1 MYITGQN
8 ICGGSRGNNGS
19 FNDDFVNSNS
29 DNSEQDTGDLDF
41 FSIPQRVGDP
51 FREFCRLIGQY
62 PNVRDL
68 LGRGISPHTI
78 FAPTDSAFT
87 KVSGIVGALDEQ
99 KLLEIHILPQARLTY
114 DLHCGATYKTLN
126 TDNNKFNV
134 QKIKMK
140 CVTAANTQVLG
151 PGNYKVGQK
160 PTIGVPNNIFNAQEF
175 ENQFQFAI
183 TVQDELSD
191 SNDDFNLL
199 FSEDIISCNGVIHVI
214 DNVILPGNTFP
225 QNAYSGFSG
234 NGYYGSTYRSGGSG
248 RSGGGYYGGGGGGGR
263 GSSYYPSY
271 YGGGKGSS
279 YYSSGKGSSYYSG
292 SGSGKGGGGGYYGGG
307 SYGGKG
313 GKGSRGGYEYDSK
326 GGKGNKG
333 SKGGGYGKG
342 SGYGRGSNYGKGFE
356 YGGGY
361 GQGSSYGGGYYGSS
375 SGGYY
380 RRDLESEQKEGDY
393 QEGNFGDHEAEYAD
407 FLSPDFEGSEL
418 YGSEENKVE
427 DSHVGRK
434 ETEQQSAG
442 AAARKASIAEK
453 FKGRKRRLEA
463 LLEPNGNIAEVEA

>member
-1 MYITGQN
+1 MTKIATSFVVVLSTVTFLQSVVLQVEGNYGYGNGFGSSIQYDKCACVTSDFNIGQDNNNRCEPDENRSGSQARTWQN

-29 DNSEQDTGDLDF
+29 DNSEQNTGDLDF

-134 QKIKMK
+134 QKIKTK

-175 ENQFQFAI
+175 ENQFQFSI
-183 TVQDELSD
+183 TVQDEISNSD
-191 SNDDFNLL
+191 DDFNLL
-199 FSEDIISCNGVIHVI
+199 FSQDVISCNGVIHVI
-214 DNVILPGNTFP
+214 DNVILPGNSFP
-225 QNAYSGFSG
+225 QNAYSG
-234 NGYYGSTYRSGGSG
+234 GYYGSTNRSG
-248 RSGGGYYGGGGGGGR
+248 RSGGGYYGGGGGGG
-263 GSSYYPSY
+263 
-271 YGGGKGSS
+271 KGSS
-279 YYSSGKGSSYYSG
+279 YYG
-292 SGSGKGGGGGYYGGG
+292 
-307 SYGGKG
+307 
-313 GKGSRGGYEYDSK
+313 
-326 GGKGNKG
+326 
-333 SKGGGYGKG
+333 
-342 SGYGRGSNYGKGFE
+342 
-356 YGGGY
+356 
-361 GQGSSYGGGYYGSS
+361 
-375 SGGYY
+375 
-380 RRDLESEQKEGDY
+380 
-393 QEGNFGDHEAEYAD
+393 AMA
-407 FLSPDFEGSEL
+407 
-418 YGSEENKVE
+418 
-427 DSHVGRK
+427 
-434 ETEQQSAG
+434 QS
-442 AAARKASIAEK
+442 
-453 FKGRKRRLEA
+453 
-463 LLEPNGNIAEVEA
+463 